1 MSAVKRPLRWRK
13 PARERGAGQ
22 PKGADLVYCGEV
34 VMRVR
39 QHDNGWYFYGLSR
52 NSLDIGI
59 IGTLDDAKAEA
70 VEHARWEIKRRG
82 DS

>member
-1 MSAVKRPLRWRK
+1 
-13 PARERGAGQ
+13 
-22 PKGADLVYCGEV
+22 
-34 VMRVR
+34 MRVR